1 MRKVGAASC
10 AQDPL
15 GAGQYLFTCVRWLDP
30 DDPQDAARLAS
41 GLKDFLHRHEHLSKT
56 LCPVRLVNVLRIV
69 IATWRGST
77 TRHPSPL
84 HHRVDVSE
92 TACFLPTA
100 FNWTSIQYS
109 SGVMPLA
116 EHAQPVALP
125 FPASRSEDCCG
136 QTCERLAAM
145 AGPDRS
151 DKSAAVSAG
160 SAAACFAAR
169 PEQLLSFL
177 PPPSYSSRAV
187 LGADSDA
194 SGSPPYPLRD
204 GDADMPADPSPSAAY
219 EAFLDPLQDRGG
231 GCVGWSDFLA
241 DPFPTTDDCT
251 GWTDGGADEWAAD
264 LPPAGDAGAAW
275 ETFDALLPLI
285 LRGCT

>member
-1 MRKVGAASC
+1 MRKVGASSC

-15 GAGQYLFTCVRWLDP
+15 GAGQYVFTCVRWLDP

-41 GLKDFLHRHEHLSKT
+41 GLKDFLHRHEHLSQT

-125 FPASRSEDCCG
+125 FPASRSEDCFG

-151 DKSAAVSAG
+151 DKAVAISAKAL
-160 SAAACFAAR
+160 ACFATR
-169 PEQLLSFL
+169 PEHLLSFQ
-177 PPPSYSSRAV
+177 PPPSLQHPSSPGGRSESIVTYSSPAV
-187 LGADSDA
+187 SDADSDA
-194 SGSPPYPLRD
+194 SFSLSDPLQD
-204 GDADMPADPSPSAAY
+204 GDADMPADPCAAY

-231 GCVGWSDFLA
+231 DCVGWRDFLA
-241 DPFPTTDDCT
+241 DPFAATDDCT
-251 GWTDGGADEWAAD
+251 GWADVGASEWAAD
-264 LPPAGDAGAAW
+264 LPPAGEAGEA
-275 ETFDALLPLI
+275 
-285 LRGCT
+285 